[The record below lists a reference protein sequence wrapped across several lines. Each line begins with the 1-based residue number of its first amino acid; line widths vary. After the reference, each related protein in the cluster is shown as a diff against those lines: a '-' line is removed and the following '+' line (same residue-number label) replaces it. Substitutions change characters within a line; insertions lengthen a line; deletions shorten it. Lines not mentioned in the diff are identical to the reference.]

1 MTEPA
6 APKPL
11 RPIRGRLLKAIEA
24 FATGEVK
31 TITDA
36 AALVG
41 MKREAVS
48 RALRRPDVQQ
58 TLADRLGLIRSSWGR
73 MHAQAAVLHLVQ
85 NAKSDD
91 IRLRASQWLETTLGM
106 GQTSA
111 AGQAVAGGSGQG
123 IVVNVVFS
131 RIDAAGSQI
140 RSIDAHPNGPNSQT
154 IEALAVSQPDRILA
168 KGEVEPPQETEPRGR
183 R

>member
-1 MTEPA
+1 MTAEPVE
-6 APKPL
+6 KPP

-24 FATGEVK
+24 FATGDVK
-31 TITDA
+31 TISDA

-48 RALRRPDVQQ
+48 RALRRPDVQKV
-58 TLADRLGLIRSSWGR
+58 LADRLGLIRSSWGR
-73 MHAQAAVLHLVQ
+73 MHAQSAIMHLVQ

-106 GQTSA
+106 GQASA
-111 AGQAVAGGSGQG
+111 AGQQVAGGGGQG

-131 RIDAAGSQI
+131 RIDATGSEI
-140 RSIDAHPNGPNSQT
+140 RPIGAHLEAPNSQM
-154 IEALAVSQPDRILA
+154 IEAQTNSQPARILVE
-168 KGEVEPPQETEPRGR
+168 GEVEPLAVADPRGR

>member
-11 RPIRGRLLKAIEA
+11 RPIRARLLKAIEA

-31 TITDA
+31 TVSDA
-36 AALVG
+36 ALLVG

-48 RALRRPDVQQ
+48 RAFRRPDVQQ
-58 TLADRLGLIRSSWGR
+58 ALADRLGLIRSSWGR

-106 GQTSA
+106 GQASA
-111 AGQAVAGGSGQG
+111 TCQQIGGGGGQG

-131 RIDAAGSQI
+131 RIDASGSEI
-140 RSIDAHPNGPNSQT
+140 RPIGAHLEAPNSQA
-154 IEALAVSQPDRILA
+154 IEAQTNSQPARILVE
-168 KGEVEPPQETEPRGR
+168 GEVEPSAASEPRGR

>member
-1 MTEPA
+1 VTEPA
-6 APKPL
+6 ASKPL

-111 AGQAVAGGSGQG
+111 AGQQAAGGGGQG

-131 RIDAAGSQI
+131 RIDASGGEI
-140 RSIDAHPNGPNSQT
+140 RPIGAHLETPNSQT
-154 IEALAVSQPDRILA
+154 IDALAVSRPDRILA
-168 KGEVEPPQETEPRGR
+168 KAEAEPSAATEPRGR